1 MSPCVCSLHTKYYV
15 WPVKN
20 ERTYRMPSS
29 NPSRNSGSEK
39 TIIWKLSDMRQIKG
53 KCFFRGNRICFS
65 HYMCQLS
72 QEKRWTLVPIKGN
85 SQADS
90 QLGSFSLPIYQLT
103 ATNWAMGA
111 QATKNIIILGLW
123 MFRKIESFIWK
134 QRKVLS
140 LYACQSFLA
149 FRVQ

>member
-1 MSPCVCSLHTKYYV
+1 MSLFVCSLHTKYYV
-15 WPVKN
+15 WPVKS

-29 NPSRNSGSEK
+29 NPSRNSDSEE
-39 TIIWKLSDMRQIKG
+39 TIIWKLSDMKQIKG

-72 QEKRWTLVPIKGN
+72 WKKRWALVPVKGN
-85 SQADS
+85 SQADL
-90 QLGSFSLPIYQLT
+90 QLGSFSLPIHQLA
-103 ATNWAMGA
+103 ATDWAMGA
-111 QATKNIIILGLW
+111 QATTNTIIPELW

-140 LYACQSFLA
+140 LYAYPSFLA